1 VGNGLSVSYGGVK
14 ALSDVDIEV
23 RRGEVVGLIGPNG
36 AGKTS
41 FIDGVTGFAPMT
53 GELVLDGTPITGV
66 RAHRRS
72 ALGLSRTWQSV
83 ALFDDLTVREN
94 VAVAA
99 RKGAKR
105 ASGKS
110 HAERVQGAL
119 ERVGIVE
126 FASRLPGELSHGQ
139 RVLVG
144 VARAIAA
151 EPQVVL
157 MDEPAAGLD
166 DSEGKEL
173 GRFIRKLAADGM
185 GVLLVDHDM
194 NLVLEVCDRLYVLD
208 FGRLIASGPP
218 TEISSNP
225 AVIRAYLGGGN
236 GADPE
241 DPDVVTPDDVIDAS
255 ELESVANGTTSDREE
270 GKA

>member
-1 VGNGLSVSYGGVK
+1 
-14 ALSDVDIEV
+14 
-23 RRGEVVGLIGPNG
+23 
-36 AGKTS
+36 
-41 FIDGVTGFAPMT
+41 
-53 GELVLDGTPITGV
+53 
-66 RAHRRS
+66 
-72 ALGLSRTWQSV
+72 
-83 ALFDDLTVREN
+83 
-94 VAVAA
+94 
-99 RKGAKR
+99 
-105 ASGKS
+105 
-110 HAERVQGAL
+110 
-119 ERVGIVE
+119 
-126 FASRLPGELSHGQ
+126 
-139 RVLVG
+139 
-144 VARAIAA
+144 
-151 EPQVVL
+151 
-157 MDEPAAGLD
+157 
-166 DSEGKEL
+166 
-173 GRFIRKLAADGM
+173 M